1 MNLQFLKSAVRWNL
15 KNKTGTYINIVGLS
29 VGLAVILLL
38 LNIVGYEKSFDKFNH
53 RLDDIYCI
61 VTKDQHSGSS
71 PIGWNESVP
80 ALPRAMMN
88 EFPEVEQ
95 ASLVQNGKRTMQ
107 FKIGN
112 QIFKEKVQFASPNLF
127 KIFSFPLLS
136 GNIPAESTEKNILAL
151 SKSSATK
158 FFGNTNPLGKLI
170 TINNKYEFRI
180 VAVFDDIP
188 KNSSLR
194 FDCWAPIGFL
204 PELNQFPNY
213 LNTWYNLSF
222 QSYVLL
228 AKGASPENVN
238 KRLKGR
244 IIQSN
249 PDSQAE
255 SQLYPYSNLHTV
267 LYGRNKRIKMV
278 SAIAVI
284 IFILISINFINL
296 KTVDTFQRIKEF
308 GIRKINGA
316 GKGYIFKQLML
327 EASLVIIVSAA
338 LSLFIIYFSIPTLKN
353 LTGISGT
360 LTGIFTPASIV
371 MFLVSGGLIALI
383 SALIPSLTLRS
394 NSPVNSLKA
403 KVNETI
409 SVSRLRTILSGVQ
422 FGLAI
427 GLIICTLFT
436 IKQLSYL
443 RNFDL
448 GFNKE
453 QIVRVDLQGP
463 LQSNYKVLQDELRKN
478 PNILSSTAASRNLTG
493 IYWNGDGFKWEGKPA
508 NVDPL
513 ITFIETDDNFCKTF
527 DIKMLDGDY
536 FKTRKPGA
544 VVINKTLAD
553 IISPD
558 GNALNKKIIRD
569 TLELEVTG
577 ITNNFNFK
585 PLNRSIGPL
594 MFIKEAGLDNMR
606 YLFVKIA
613 PTHVSGTLGNIE
625 KTVKKLNPDFLFSY
639 HFLDDEFAKLYN
651 GEERLQKQLSLFSF
665 IAIIISV
672 MGLWGILLFVIQQR
686 TKEIGIRKVNG
697 ANVSE
702 VMTLLNKDFIK
713 WVSIAFVIATP
724 IAWFAMHKWLENFA
738 YKTSLSWWIFAL
750 AGILALGIALLT
762 VSWQSWKAATRN
774 PVEALRYE

>member
-1 MNLQFLKSAVRWNL
+1 MNLQFLKSAFRWNL

-61 VTKDQHSGSS
+61 VTKDQHSGSNS
-71 PIGWNESVP
+71 IGWNESVP
-80 ALPRAMMN
+80 ALPQAMMN

-95 ASLVQNGKRTMQ
+95 ASLVQNGEQTMQ
-107 FKIGN
+107 LKIGN
-112 QIFKEKVQFASPNLF
+112 QIYKEKVQFASPNLF
-127 KIFSFPLLS
+127 EIFSFPLLS
-136 GNIPAESTEKNILAL
+136 GSISPESTEKHILAL
-151 SKSSATK
+151 SKSSAKK

-194 FDCWAPIGFL
+194 FDCWAPTGFL

-228 AKGASPENVN
+228 TKGASPENVN
-238 KRLKGR
+238 KKLKGR

-255 SQLYPYSNLHTV
+255 SQLYPYSNLHTG
-267 LYGRNKRIKMV
+267 LYGQNKRIKMV

-327 EASLVIIVSAA
+327 EAGLIILISTT
-338 LSLFIIYFSIPTLKN
+338 LSLFIIYFSFPTLKN

-371 MFLVSGGLIALI
+371 MLLVSGSLIAFI

-403 KVNETI
+403 KVNETT

-436 IKQLSYL
+436 IKQLNYL

-478 PNILSSTAASRNLTG
+478 PNILSSTAASRDLTG
-493 IYWNGDGFKWEGKPA
+493 IYWNGDGFNWEGKPA

-513 ITFIETDDNFCKTF
+513 ITFIETDENFCKTF

-536 FKTRKPGA
+536 FKTGKPGA

-558 GNALNKKIIRD
+558 GNALNKKITRD

-585 PLNRSIGPL
+585 PLNRAIGPL

-613 PTHVSGTLGNIE
+613 PTHVSGTLNYLE
-625 KTVKKLNPDFLFSY
+625 RTVKKLNPDFLFSY
-639 HFLDDEFAKLYN
+639 HFLDDEFARLYN
-651 GEERLQKQLSLFSF
+651 GEERLEKQLSLFSF
-665 IAIIISV
+665 IAIIISM

-697 ANVSE
+697 AQVSE
-702 VMTLLNKDFIK
+702 VMVLLNKDFVK
-713 WVSIAFVIATP
+713 WVAIAFVIATP
-724 IAWFAMHKWLENFA
+724 IAWFAMNKWLENFA
-738 YKTSLSWWIFAL
+738 YKTNLSWWIFAL

>member
-1 MNLQFLKSAVRWNL
+1 MNLQFLKSAFRWNL

-61 VTKDQHSGSS
+61 VTKDQHSGSNS
-71 PIGWNESVP
+71 IGWNESVP
-80 ALPRAMMN
+80 ALPQAMMN

-95 ASLVQNGKRTMQ
+95 ASLVQNGEQTMQ
-107 FKIGN
+107 LKIGN
-112 QIFKEKVQFASPNLF
+112 QIYKEKVQFASPNLF
-127 KIFSFPLLS
+127 EIFSFPLLS
-136 GNIPAESTEKNILAL
+136 GSISPESTEKHILAL
-151 SKSSATK
+151 SKSSAKK

-194 FDCWAPIGFL
+194 FDCWAPTGFL

-228 AKGASPENVN
+228 TKGASPENVN
-238 KRLKGR
+238 KKLKGR

-255 SQLYPYSNLHTV
+255 SQLYPYSNLHTG
-267 LYGRNKRIKMV
+267 LYGQNKRIKMV

-327 EASLVIIVSAA
+327 EAGLIILISTT
-338 LSLFIIYFSIPTLKN
+338 LSLFIIYFSFPTLKN

-371 MFLVSGGLIALI
+371 MLLVSGSLIAFI

-403 KVNETI
+403 KVNETT

-436 IKQLSYL
+436 IKQLNYL

-453 QIVRVDLQGP
+453 QIVRVHLQGP

-478 PNILSSTAASRNLTG
+478 PNILSSTAASRDLTG
-493 IYWNGDGFKWEGKPA
+493 IYWNGDGFNWEGKPA

-513 ITFIETDDNFCKTF
+513 ITFIETDENFCKTF

-536 FKTRKPGA
+536 FKTGKPGS

-558 GNALNKKIIRD
+558 GNALNKKITRD

-613 PTHVSGTLGNIE
+613 PARVSGTLNYLE
-625 KTVKKLNPDFLFSY
+625 RTVKKLNPDFLFSY
-639 HFLDDEFAKLYN
+639 HFLDDEFARLYN
-651 GEERLQKQLSLFSF
+651 GEERLEKQLSLFSF

-713 WVSIAFVIATP
+713 WLGIAFVIATP
-724 IAWFAMHKWLENFA
+724 IAWFAMNKWLENFA
-738 YKTSLSWWIFAL
+738 YKTNLSWWVFAL

>member
-1 MNLQFLKSAVRWNL
+1 MNLQFLKSAFRWNL

-61 VTKDQHSGSS
+61 VTKDQHSGSNS
-71 PIGWNESVP
+71 IGWNESVP
-80 ALPRAMMN
+80 ALPQAMMN

-95 ASLVQNGKRTMQ
+95 ASLVQNGEQTMQ
-107 FKIGN
+107 LKIGN
-112 QIFKEKVQFASPNLF
+112 QIYKEKVQFASPNLF
-127 KIFSFPLLS
+127 EIFSFPLLS
-136 GNIPAESTEKNILAL
+136 GSISPESTEKHILAL
-151 SKSSATK
+151 SKSSAKK

-194 FDCWAPIGFL
+194 FDCWAPTGFL

-228 AKGASPENVN
+228 TKGASPENVN
-238 KRLKGR
+238 KKLKGR

-255 SQLYPYSNLHTV
+255 SQLYPYSNLHTG
-267 LYGRNKRIKMV
+267 LYGQNKRIKMV

-327 EASLVIIVSAA
+327 EAGLIILISTT
-338 LSLFIIYFSIPTLKN
+338 LSLFIIYFSFPTLKN

-371 MFLVSGGLIALI
+371 MLLVSGSLIAFI

-403 KVNETI
+403 KVNETT

-436 IKQLSYL
+436 IKQLNYL

-478 PNILSSTAASRNLTG
+478 PNILSSTAASRDLTG
-493 IYWNGDGFKWEGKPA
+493 IYWNGDGFNWEGKPA

-513 ITFIETDDNFCKTF
+513 ITFIETDENFCKTF

-536 FKTRKPGA
+536 FKTGKPGA

-558 GNALNKKIIRD
+558 GNALNKKITRD

-585 PLNRSIGPL
+585 PLNRAIGPL

-613 PTHVSGTLGNIE
+613 PPHVSGTLNYLE
-625 KTVKKLNPDFLFSY
+625 RTVKKLNPDFLFSY
-639 HFLDDEFAKLYN
+639 HFLDDEFARLYS
-651 GEERLQKQLSLFSF
+651 GEERLEKQLSLFSF
-665 IAIIISV
+665 IAIIISM

-697 ANVSE
+697 AQVSE
-702 VMTLLNKDFIK
+702 VMVLLNKDFVK
-713 WVSIAFVIATP
+713 WVAIAFVIATP
-724 IAWFAMHKWLENFA
+724 IAWFAMNKWLENFA
-738 YKTSLSWWIFAL
+738 YKTNLSWWIFAL

-762 VSWQSWKAATRN
+762 ISWQSWKAATRN